1 MSYRSA
7 GELRRLIA
15 PRSVALVGVS
25 DRSNMSLCVHGN
37 LVRHG
42 FPGEIHLI
50 NPNQAVV
57 HGCPTLPSLSDI
69 GRPVDLVFA
78 LVGAARVPGLM
89 EEAAG
94 QGVGNLVVLS
104 GGFAEE
110 SESGVRLQQAVV
122 ETARRHSQQV
132 LGPNTI
138 GFLNLHARTVLYGSP
153 LTPPAYPDCPV
164 QAGSI
169 GVVVQSGIMVHAMLR
184 GLLGRRA
191 GVSIAAAVGNEAV
204 IQVHHLIDHLVDD
217 ARTNVIALFIE
228 TIRDREGFRSACL
241 RAAAAGKPVVA
252 LKAGRSAA
260 GAATAISH
268 TGALAGDDRINRA
281 AFRQLGI
288 ITVESLEEL
297 VITSAHLAQHGPGRG
312 LRAAF
317 VALSGG
323 FCEIFADRAEEVGLR
338 LPPPSASSLQR
349 LRDVLPPPASIS
361 NPLDTTGIAQS
372 DPSIIPRA
380 IEVLAE
386 DPAYDVVFVGR
397 NPWRAEPLDAEPVL
411 RRFER
416 WTQAMANAAATVLT
430 VSDTLCDITDF
441 EWRFC
446 RTLGLPAEIG
456 GITHGLRAFA
466 HGAIWRQR
474 LPAVLSAA
482 AQRRGTAGAVRRREP
497 MPRRLSEYQVLELLG
512 DAGVPVVPWRLA
524 RTADEAVSAAAELG
538 YPVAIKIS
546 SPEIAHKSAIGAVAL
561 DVADAEAVAAAWQRV
576 MRAARGLPDRPAVDG
591 VLVMPMRKQ
600 GIELIVGVK
609 HDSNWGL
616 ALVLGLG
623 GVWTEMLADTAVM
636 PLPVTEAEVREMLL
650 SLRGARLLRGGH
662 GIRAVDPDAVVR
674 VVMRLAE
681 LSCELGDRL
690 ESIELN
696 PVKVNGERIEALDG
710 LIVWRD
716 CRG

>member
-1 MSYRSA
+1 
-7 GELRRLIA
+7 
-15 PRSVALVGVS
+15 
-25 DRSNMSLCVHGN
+25 MSLCVHSN

-42 FPGEIHLI
+42 FPGEIYLV
-50 NPNQAVV
+50 NPNQPVV
-57 HGCPTLPSLSDI
+57 HGHSTLPSLSDI

-78 LVGAARVPGLM
+78 LVGAARAPGLM
-89 EEAAG
+89 EEAARCG
-94 QGVGNLVVLS
+94 SGNLVILS
-104 GGFAEE
+104 GGFADEG
-110 SESGVRLQQAVV
+110 ESGSGLQRAVV
-122 ETARRHSQQV
+122 ETARRHSQLV

-153 LTPPAYPDCPV
+153 LTPPAYPDRLV
-164 QAGSI
+164 QPGSI

-191 GVSIAAAVGNEAV
+191 GISIAAAVGNEAL

-217 ARTNVIALFIE
+217 AGTSVIALFIE

-281 AFRQLGI
+281 AFQQLGVI
-288 ITVESLEEL
+288 GVESLDEL
-297 VITSAHLAQHGPGRG
+297 VITSAHLARHGPGKG

-323 FCEIFADRAEEVGLR
+323 FCEIFADRAEEVGLQ
-338 LPPPSASSLQR
+338 LPPPSAPTLGK
-349 LRDVLPPPASIS
+349 LRDVLPPSTPIS

-372 DPSIIPRA
+372 DPSILPRA
-380 IEVLAE
+380 IEALAE

-397 NPWRAEPLDAEPVL
+397 NPWRAEPPDAEPIL
-411 RRFER
+411 RRFEPWSR
-416 WTQAMANAAATVLT
+416 AIGSASTSVLMI
-430 VSDTLCDITDF
+430 SDTLCDTTDF

-446 RTLGLPAEIG
+446 RSLGLPAEIG
-456 GITHGLRAFA
+456 GVTHGLRAFA
-466 HGAIWRQR
+466 SGAVWRQR
-474 LPAVLSAA
+474 LPAVLSADRE
-482 AQRRGTAGAVRRREP
+482 RRDTPAPPGRREGA
-497 MPRRLSEYQVLELLG
+497 PRRLSEYQVLELLA

-524 RTADEAVSAAAELG
+524 RTAGEAASAAAELG
-538 YPVAIKIS
+538 YPVAIKVS

-561 DVADAEAVAAAWQRV
+561 DVFDADGVASAWQRI
-576 MRAARGLPDRPAVDG
+576 MRIVHELPDRPAVDG
-591 VLVMPMRKQ
+591 VLVMPMREE

-623 GVWTEMLADTAVM
+623 GVWTEVLADTAVM
-636 PLPVTEAEVREMLL
+636 PLPVTEGEVREMLL

-662 GIRAVDPDAVVR
+662 GYRPVDLDAVTRMVLR
-674 VVMRLAE
+674 VAQ
-681 LSCELGDRL
+681 LSREIGDHL

-696 PVKVNGERIEALDG
+696 PVKVNGAHLEALDG
-710 LIVWRD
+710 LIAWRR
-716 CRG
+716 CRDSE